1 MQLLRFVRLASIPY
15 SKSNLYEHRNFQKI
29 DYAKL
34 LNDDDDDE
42 GSTGAGSV
50 QALSSDEEFNTS
62 IQKPVSANSSTSGG
76 ANMFDS
82 LKEDS
87 PVKKVVKRKLGPKA
101 AEAKKP
107 ANRIKK
113 RPVSDD
119 SSDDDFTSRKVSY
132 I

>member
-1 MQLLRFVRLASIPY
+1 M
-15 SKSNLYEHRNFQKI
+15 

-42 GSTGAGSV
+42 GSASGAGSV
-50 QALSSDEEFNTS
+50 QALSSDDEFNSS

-76 ANMFDS
+76 ASMFDS

-87 PVKKVVKRKLGPKA
+87 PVKKSAPSKRKLGPKS
-101 AEAKKP
+101 AEVKKP
-107 ANRIKK
+107 AKRIKK

-119 SSDDDFTSRKVSY
+119 SSEDDFTSKKVS
-132 I
+132 